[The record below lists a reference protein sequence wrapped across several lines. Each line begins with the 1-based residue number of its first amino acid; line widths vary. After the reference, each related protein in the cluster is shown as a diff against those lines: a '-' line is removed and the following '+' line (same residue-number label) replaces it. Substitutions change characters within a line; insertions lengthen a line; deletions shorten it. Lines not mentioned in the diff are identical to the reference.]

1 MLRVIKQTL
10 LANLMKWALKKGK
23 SLLKNNNNLRQNLKL
38 ISVMV
43 INQVGW

>member
-23 SLLKNNNNLRQNLKL
+23 SHLKNNNNLRQEFE
-38 ISVMV
+38 I
-43 INQVGW
+43 